1 MLLRSHPIVSSGDF
15 CRYIGLMPTK
25 KVTVTR
31 TAGHS
36 FQLSQFLYILIFSHS
51 FHKKEVQIFKNF
63 NNVSTKIQEYML
75 LPGILSQNLKYT
87 YILMK

>member
-1 MLLRSHPIVSSGDF
+1 MLLRSHPMVSSGDF

-51 FHKKEVQIFKNF
+51 FHKKEVYIFKNF
-63 NNVSTKIQEYML
+63 YKIQEYML

>member
-1 MLLRSHPIVSSGDF
+1 MLLRSHPMVSSGDF

-51 FHKKEVQIFKNF
+51 FHKKEVYIFKNF
-63 NNVSTKIQEYML
+63 NKIQEYML